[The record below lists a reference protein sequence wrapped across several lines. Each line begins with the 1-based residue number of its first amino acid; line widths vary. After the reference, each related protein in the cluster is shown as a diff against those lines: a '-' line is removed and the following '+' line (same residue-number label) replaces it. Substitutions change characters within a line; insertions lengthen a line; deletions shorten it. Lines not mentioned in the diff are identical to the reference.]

1 MSENLEREKFAIPKT
16 EHIAAGLRE
25 REREREDDCNQLRG
39 LLFENTKYLLGKIYC
54 VRKKVR
60 EH

>member
-25 REREREDDCNQLRG
+25 RERLRKRVK
-39 LLFENTKYLLGKIYC
+39 EP
-54 VRKKVR
+54 VRLPLKNPLSP
-60 EH
+60 

>member
-16 EHIAAGLRE
+16 EHIAAGL